1 MAGAMAWNMQKNR
14 RCLFW
19 GPKLARLCTFLLE
32 CTKRTSYRYF
42 IGIRN
47 RDNWDVQC
55 EINLYPA
62 CIPDGGEAFPS
73 QSNTAASWEEQIPLN
88 KVISGDLPAH
98 LFAKAVPCSQSPK
111 KACRWVLLCPEKET
125 SQPFLADVPV
135 LCHPGKFLCLCGI
148 PVFQFVPLAPC
159 CFVACNWKESGS
171 FHALDIYKHW

>member
-32 CTKRTSYRYF
+32 CTERTSYRYF

-55 EINLYPA
+55 EINLSPA
-62 CIPDGGEAFPS
+62 CIPDGGGEDFPS
-73 QSNTAASWEEQIPLN
+73 QSNPAASWEEQIPLN

-135 LCHPGKFLCLCGI
+135 LCHPGKFFLMFVWNSCV
-148 PVFQFVPLAPC
+148 PVCAPC
-159 CFVACNWKESGS
+159 PLLFCCMQLKRVWLLPCFRY
-171 FHALDIYKHW
+171 L